1 MLDFPFS
8 ATAKCYRLLSFL
20 IARLIG
26 QKPSIF
32 WLGCCD
38 SRVPAEARTS
48 YDELFAVRI
57 MTVIWQIIAGHW
69 SFSRRS
75 FRPCE
80 LAAVHCKRG
89 HAQEL
94 SIRSYT
100 QRNIANTFSQK
111 DGSALAALA
120 YAVNHLGVSHV
131 VVCGHYGCGGV
142 IAAMESAK
150 NVCARFIE
158 AVLYGNLITYSL
170 SRHLQRQA
178 VELEADEGA
187 EAIQQWLSPIR
198 ALAVAEARVKE
209 RSATS
214 DSDAS
219 DATDALKRLVEK
231 NVCAQVSNVASCSV
245 IKNAWKAGK
254 SVTVHG
260 KQCYFPAPPYR
271 NILTKCLLTR
281 LGLRYCH
288 GQDRRPQCRRR

>member
-1 MLDFPFS
+1 MSLYLQLVF
-8 ATAKCYRLLSFL
+8 ALLTF
-20 IARLIG
+20 
-26 QKPSIF
+26 
-32 WLGCCD
+32 
-38 SRVPAEARTS
+38 
-48 YDELFAVRI
+48 
-57 MTVIWQIIAGHW
+57 
-69 SFSRRS
+69 
-75 FRPCE
+75 E
-80 LAAVHCKRG
+80 LALFIMLVIPMPFRMRKRMFVFLSNSPIVSRGIYGMKILFIFVTVLFIDSLQHMLRVHNEGVSAKEKGTRG
-89 HAQEL
+89 DLRAETDWRSRKFL
-94 SIRSYT
+94 SERNFYLTGLVTGASPGDLFVH
-100 QRNIANTFSQK
+100 RNIANTFSQK

-150 NVCARFIE
+150 N
-158 AVLYGNLITYSL
+158 
-170 SRHLQRQA
+170 RQA

-260 KQCYFPAPPYR
+260 WVYDIATGKIDDLNVGEGSEIA
-271 NILTKCLLTR
+271 
-281 LGLRYCH
+281 
-288 GQDRRPQCRRR
+288 